1 MKKYA
6 VFIGIAVLLLGAVAF
21 YRYHGRDVDERG
33 ATLLM
38 RSLESRDDL
47 TKTRRFIKRADD
59 INARDKAGRTA
70 LFYAARYAA
79 DAIAIQHLLEA
90 GAEPNLADKQG
101 HTALMKA
108 AEENPSPAVA
118 EALLLGGAK
127 INAADGTG
135 ETALTLAARN
145 NKAAVIK
152 ILLRAGADPD
162 VKTRDGK
169 TVAELLAEN
178 EKLSEE
184 EKTDYRQAMLVL
196 SILRPVGK

>member
-79 DAIAIQHLLEA
+79 EPQALAHLLQA
-90 GAEPNLADKQG
+90 GADVNASDKQG
-101 HTALMKA
+101 YTPLMRA
-108 AEENPSPAVA
+108 AKYNASPEVA
-118 EALLLGGAK
+118 EVLVRAGADA
-127 INAADGTG
+127 NAADAQG
-135 ETALTLAARN
+135 ETALTLAARYN
-145 NKAAVIK
+145 SPAVLK
-152 ILLRAGADPD
+152 IMLRAGADPD

-169 TVAELLAEN
+169 TAAELLAEN
-178 EKLSEE
+178 ERFSEQ